1 MRVCGVLFGLLILG
15 CGGSVP
21 APAADGRLA
30 SSWEVT
36 IPAGEVRSFDDER
49 LFIELLRVENDSRCA
64 IGVQC
69 VWEGDAT
76 AVTSAWVESGE
87 PTTIE
92 LHLND
97 RFSRSAVV
105 GTYAIELLR
114 IEPHPEEE
122 VRIDPAEYRATVR
135 VSR

>member
-1 MRVCGVLFGLLILG
+1 MLFGLLIFG
-15 CGGSVP
+15 CGGSVT
-21 APAADGRLA
+21 APDADDRGT
-30 SSWEVT
+30 SSWEAT
-36 IPAGEVRSFDDER
+36 IAAGEVRSFDDER
-49 LFIELLRVENDSRCA
+49 LFVELLRVENDSRCA
-64 IGVQC
+64 IGIQC

-76 AVTSAWVESGE
+76 AVTSVWVESGE

-92 LHLND
+92 LHLNE

-114 IEPHPEEE
+114 IEPHPEEG

>member
-1 MRVCGVLFGLLILG
+1 MLLGLLILG
-15 CGGSVP
+15 CGGSVT
-21 APAADGRLA
+21 APAADDRGT

-49 LFIELLRVENDSRCA
+49 LFIELLRVENDSRCPTA
-64 IGVQC
+64 VQC

-76 AVTSAWVESGE
+76 AVTSVWVESGE
-87 PTTIE
+87 PTTVE
-92 LHLND
+92 LHLNE

-105 GTYAIELLR
+105 GAYVIELLR
-114 IEPHPEEE
+114 IDPHPEEG
-122 VRIDPAEYRATVR
+122 VRIEPAEYRATVR

>member
-1 MRVCGVLFGLLILG
+1 MMFGMLILG
-15 CGGSVP
+15 CGGAVP
-21 APAADGRLA
+21 APVAGDRVA
-30 SSWEVT
+30 SSWEAT

-49 LFIELLRVENDSRCA
+49 LFVELLRVENDSRCA
-64 IGVQC
+64 TGVQC

-76 AVTSAWVESGE
+76 AVTSVWVESGE

-92 LHLND
+92 LHLNE

-114 IEPHPEEE
+114 IEPHPEEG
-122 VRIDPAEYRATVR
+122 VRIDPAAYRATVR